1 MPDYEYTA
9 DLDLSNIATSLKK
22 IDQKF
27 DQFAKNS
34 DKAFKGI
41 ASSAK
46 TSGVSLD
53 VVSGVVSELTGQFL
67 RLANVAISSLIN
79 ISKEAVRL
87 NASIET
93 ADKVFDAAFGDPKMG
108 EEVIKFLDETAER
121 FNINKDLA
129 RQFGQSILPKTD
141 STENFI
147 ELLRLTDIQAD
158 VTGKSVKELEFAI
171 REALGGDFV
180 SLKDQFDI
188 SKAEVDQIKALTPEL
203 GAAGALAQ
211 VLGENFEKLGK
222 VNIQGTLNT
231 DLKAVGSELTD
242 LQTDLGKPIF
252 EELKNQ
258 VADLGGVL
266 NERGDDFALMAGAV
280 GDVVANVVDFV
291 GSGLTDFLENLD
303 TDQVIEIA
311 NNFLGMVESGRN
323 LVEVLGLLE
332 LPGELLDQV
341 ETLTSKLT
349 EAFTTAVKIAGL
361 AKAEIAKR
369 QAEANVVAERSGLG
383 NNPVTRTLAAT
394 GLALGADEFVNEAD
408 QAAIREA
415 GEKAYREELL
425 KTVEVLD
432 ESKKRTEAVTE
443 AQKKRREEQGKETE
457 ANTQAIDDFLRL
469 RAEEE
474 AAAKAAEDLAKA
486 QEKVNEKM
494 DDLKTD
500 QARAELDALI
510 KAERAAVD
518 AAVDAAREREK
529 IALKNQQAIED
540 IARKN
545 EQAVIDAGVEAGRD
559 EADAAR
565 EGGRSL
571 ADISRSQAQKQ
582 IDIARQAAQ
591 KKADIETQYRRK
603 IQEIAQQF
611 SIAALDAERSRDAVA
626 FLAAKRERDLA
637 FAGAGTERDQGLADV
652 GTETGRQQEEAR
664 IEAERA
670 REEARIQAEQAAE
683 DRAIENE
690 RKMEDLR
697 AQLTRELEE
706 QRLANEQEIE
716 EQRLAEER
724 KQEDLTTA
732 RARDEEDL
740 KLSLER
746 KRADLEKSLAD
757 EVALIKAAEAQ
768 KTAAFSSES
777 QRRIAIAK
785 KEADEM
791 RRLQA
796 QSASGAGRGG
806 NPLTGGPT
814 RGFPGRA
821 AGGPVGPPGSYMVG
835 EQGRELFTPSVPG
848 YVTPN
853 NRIPSSVPAPAGA
866 AYNRTTIDNSQNNHL
881 DLIDPTKLSAIQ
893 RAMLRNEVAEAM
905 AADRARNRRA
915 GQR

>member
-41 ASSAK
+41 TSSAK
-46 TSGVSLD
+46 TSGVSLG
-53 VVSGVVSELTGQFL
+53 VVSGVVSELTRQFL
-67 RLANVAISSLIN
+67 QLANVAIGSLIN

-108 EEVIKFLDETAER
+108 EEVLKFLDETAER

-158 VTGKSVKELEFAI
+158 VTGKSVEELEFAI

-280 GDVVANVVDFV
+280 GDVVANVVEFV

-303 TDQVIEIA
+303 TEQVIEIA

-332 LPGELLDQV
+332 LPGELLDGL
-341 ETLTSKLT
+341 ETLTSKLN
-349 EAFTTAVKIAGL
+349 EAFTTATQIIGL
-361 AKAEIAKR
+361 AKADEAR
-369 QAEANVVAERSGLG
+369 AAAEAEFIIKDSGVDD
-383 NNPVTRTLAAT
+383 NPVTRVLART
-394 GLALGADEFVNEAD
+394 GLGVTRSLGLDVEKEAEIK
-408 QAAIREA
+408 AA
-415 GEKAYREELL
+415 GEEAYQKSLLGTVAVLEES
-425 KTVEVLD
+425 E
-432 ESKKRTEAVTE
+432 KRTNAATE
-443 AQKKRREEQGKETE
+443 AQKKRRDEQGKETE

-474 AAAKAAEDLAKA
+474 EAAKAAEDLAKA

-510 KAERAAVD
+510 KSERAATD
-518 AAVDAAREREK
+518 AAVDAARKR
-529 IALKNQQAIED
+529 ED
-540 IARKN
+540 IAQKN
-545 EQAVIDAGVEAGRD
+545 LQKISDIQSKFEDSVADAATDAGRAEEDAGRD
-559 EADAAR
+559 TS
-565 EGGRSL
+565 RSL
-571 ADISRSQAQKQ
+571 ADISRNQAQKQ

-591 KKADIETQYRRK
+591 KKADIETAYRRK
-603 IQEIAQQF
+603 IQEIAQKF

-724 KQEDLTTA
+724 KQEDLATA

-768 KTAAFSSES
+768 KTAAAES
-777 QRRIAIAK
+777 GRQQRIAIAK

-791 RRLQA
+791 RRLQQ

-821 AGGPVGPPGSYMVG
+821 AGGDFPAGWTGWVG
-835 EQGRELFTPSVPG
+835 ERGPELVQFPQAGT
-848 YVTPN
+848 VTPN
-853 NRIPSSVPAPAGA
+853 NRLPSSVPAPAGA

-915 GQR
+915 GVR